1 MARFPGDTLLE
12 KLAASRHSGLRR
24 WAARKAADR
33 ALHWAALKGG
43 ADDPYVLM
51 RLGLYPYALAKP
63 AGDRKGEVA
72 QTIAAAAMGE
82 GGPNA
87 PVPATLKQVAAR
99 AIAPANPRAAL
110 ALLPGDAIEAGAA
123 CLIAMGDAVAAAALV
138 SELDSREALAM
149 RAHIAVAAGDP
160 GGARR
165 LLNAMFVNDG
175 LGPPLG
181 DGDGAFGIDA
191 LQSPTPE
198 PLDGPQVSVVVP
210 YHDAADTLPAA
221 VESLLA
227 QSWRNLEIL
236 LVDDRSTDE
245 SPAIAAALA
254 AKDGRVVTLENRQN
268 SGVYGARNTAID
280 AATGEFVTFLDADD
294 WSPAERIARQ
304 VHALGGHALAI
315 ANHIRMDEA
324 GCPVAPRVYP
334 LVRPVPIT
342 MLLRRATLVEA
353 GPFEQTKTGADSEMF
368 ARLEMLHGKRS
379 VARDAAILL
388 VARWRSGSLSDASE
402 GGMLGTERYAYRADW
417 MFRHAG
423 LAPPRLPVAPG
434 NA

>member
-1 MARFPGDTLLE
+1 MLE
-12 KLAASRHSGLRR
+12 RLATSRIAGLRR

-51 RLGLYPYALAKP
+51 RLGLYPYALATP
-63 AGDRKGEVA
+63 AGDRAGEA
-72 QTIAAAAMGE
+72 GRMIAAAAMGDP
-82 GGPNA
+82 GPNV
-87 PVPATLKQVAAR
+87 PVPGTLKQVAAR
-99 AIAPANPRAAL
+99 AIAPNNPRAAL
-110 ALLPGDAIEAGAA
+110 GLLPGDAIEAGAA
-123 CLIAMGDAVAAAALV
+123 CLIAIGDTVAAAALV
-138 SELDSREALAM
+138 SEMDSREAMAI
-149 RAHIAVAAGDP
+149 RAHIAVTDGDP

-165 LLNAMFVNDG
+165 LLKAMFVNDG

-181 DGDGAFGIDA
+181 GEEGAFGIDTLKSPA
-191 LQSPTPE
+191 LE
-198 PLDGPQVSVVVP
+198 AVDGPKVSIIVP
-210 YHDAADTLPAA
+210 YHDAADTLAA
-221 VESLLA
+221 AAESLLA

-254 AKDGRVVTLENRQN
+254 EKDGRVITLANQRDA
-268 SGVYGARNTAID
+268 GVYGARNTAID
-280 AATGEFVTFLDADD
+280 VATGEYVTFLDADD

-304 VHALGGHALAI
+304 VRALGGQALTI

-324 GCPVAPRVYP
+324 GRPVAPRVFP

-342 MLLRRATLVEA
+342 MLLRRETLAEA
-353 GPFEQTKTGADSEMF
+353 GPFEAVATGADSEMF

-379 VARDAAILL
+379 VARDPAVLL
-388 VARWRSGSLSDASE
+388 VARWRSGSLSDASD
-402 GGMLGTERYAYRADW
+402 GGMLGVERYAYRADW

-423 LAPPRLPVAPG
+423 LEPPRLPAAPG
-434 NA
+434 EA